1 VPDSQPILK
10 VEDVHTY
17 YGPLHVLKGV
27 NYDLYEGEI
36 VCLLGG
42 NASGKST
49 TMKTVVGLVKPTRGQ
64 VIFQGERIDRLDTS
78 EIIARGIAVVPE
90 ARRLFPRMTVGENLE
105 LGAFVRRRD
114 HAGMAADR
122 ERVFGLFPRLAERRH
137 QLAGTLSGGEQ
148 QMLAMGRALMSRPK
162 LLCMDEPSMGLA
174 PQLVDQVF
182 DVIEAINKQG
192 TTIFVVEQNANMA
205 LSIAHRGFVL
215 QTGQVVLSGPASEL
229 LGTELI
235 RRAYLGETT
244 LAADGDG
251 GTTVADQRG
260 VAAGPGDRS

>member
-1 VPDSQPILK
+1 MPEPVLQVK
-10 VEDVHTY
+10 DVHTY

-27 NYDLYEGEI
+27 NYELNEGEI

-49 TMKTVVGLVKPTRGQ
+49 TMKTVLGLVKPTQGQ
-64 VIFQGERIDRLDTS
+64 VIFRGERIDTLDTS
-78 EIIARGIAVVPE
+78 QVIERGISVVPE
-90 ARRLFPRMTVGENLE
+90 ARRIFPRMTVAENLE

-114 HAGMAADR
+114 RTGMRADR
-122 ERVFGLFPRLAERRH
+122 DRVFALFPRLADRRT
-137 QLAGTLSGGEQ
+137 QFAGTLSGGEQ

-174 PQLVDQVF
+174 PNLVDQVF
-182 DVIEAINKQG
+182 DVIQEINRQG

-205 LSIAHRGFVL
+205 LSIAHRGYVL
-215 QTGQVVLSGPASEL
+215 QTGQVVLSGKASDL

-235 RRAYLGETT
+235 RKAYLGETWSE
-244 LAADGDG
+244 DGHA
-251 GTTVADQRG
+251 VPA
-260 VAAGPGDRS
+260 VPA

>member
-1 VPDSQPILK
+1 VSEPVLK
-10 VEDVHTY
+10 FEDVHTY
-17 YGPLHVLKGV
+17 YGALHVLKGV
-27 NYDLYEGEI
+27 NYSLYDGEI

-49 TMKTVVGLVKPTRGQ
+49 TMKTVLGIVKPSAGQ
-64 VIFQGERIDRLDTS
+64 VIYRGERIDRLDTS
-78 EIIARGIAVVPE
+78 EIIERGIAVVPE
-90 ARRLFPRMTVGENLE
+90 ARRIFPRMTVAENLE
-105 LGAFVRRRD
+105 LGAFVRRKDR
-114 HAGMAADR
+114 AGMRSDL
-122 ERVFGLFPRLAERRH
+122 ERVLSLFPRLGERQK

-174 PQLVDQVF
+174 PNLVDQVF
-182 DVIEAINKQG
+182 DVIQEINRQG

-215 QTGQVVLSGPASEL
+215 QTGQVVLSGKASDL

-235 RRAYLGETT
+235 RKAYLGEVWSTDGAGVI
-244 LAADGDG
+244 AAPVG
-251 GTTVADQRG
+251 
-260 VAAGPGDRS
+260 

>member
-1 VPDSQPILK
+1 MPETILK
-10 VEDVHTY
+10 VEGVHTY

-27 NYDLYEGEI
+27 DYHLAEGEI

-49 TMKTVVGLVKPTRGQ
+49 TMKTVLGLVKPTQGQ
-64 VIFQGERIDRLDTS
+64 VIFRGERIDRLDTS
-78 EIIARGIAVVPE
+78 EIIQRGIAVVPE
-90 ARRLFPRMTVGENLE
+90 ARRIFPRMTVAENLE
-105 LGAFVRRRD
+105 LGAFVRRQDRG
-114 HAGMAADR
+114 GMRNDLDR
-122 ERVFGLFPRLAERRH
+122 VLELFPRLRERRT

-174 PQLVDQVF
+174 PNLVDQVF
-182 DVIEAINKQG
+182 DVIQEINRLG

-205 LSIAHRGFVL
+205 LSIAHRGYVL

-235 RRAYLGETT
+235 RKAYLGETWS
-244 LAADGDG
+244 AEPDGHAPA
-251 GTTVADQRG
+251 VPA
-260 VAAGPGDRS
+260 

>member
-1 VPDSQPILK
+1 MSEPVLNFK
-10 VEDVHTY
+10 DVHTY

-49 TMKTVVGLVKPTRGQ
+49 TMKTVLGLVKPTQGQ
-64 VIFQGERIDRLDTS
+64 VIFNGERIDRLDTS
-78 EIIARGIAVVPE
+78 EIIARGVAVVPE
-90 ARRLFPRMTVGENLE
+90 ARRVFPRMTVAENLE
-105 LGAFVRRRD
+105 LGAFVRRKD
-114 HAGMAADR
+114 KAAMRQELDR
-122 ERVFGLFPRLAERRH
+122 VLELFPRLRERRA

-174 PQLVDQVF
+174 PNLVDQVF
-182 DVIEAINKQG
+182 DVIQAINRQG

-215 QTGQVVLSGPASEL
+215 QTGQVVLSGRASDL

-235 RRAYLGETT
+235 RKAYLGETWS
-244 LAADGDG
+244 ADDAEP
-251 GTTVADQRG
+251 VPD
-260 VAAGPGDRS
+260 